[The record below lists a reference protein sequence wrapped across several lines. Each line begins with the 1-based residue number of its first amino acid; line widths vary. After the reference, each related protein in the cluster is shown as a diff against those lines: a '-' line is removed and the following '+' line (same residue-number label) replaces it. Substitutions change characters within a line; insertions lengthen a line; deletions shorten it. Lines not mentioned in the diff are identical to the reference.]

1 MAGIFTPEIVSAHAM
16 QLLKERIA
24 EREEIE
30 RLKKIGKPHM
40 MRMVATEH
48 GVRFVDAED
57 ATNDPR

>member
-1 MAGIFTPEIVSAHAM
+1 MGSIFTPEIVNAHAM

-40 MRMVATEH
+40 MRMVATPV
-48 GVRFVDAED
+48 GVRFVDAEE
-57 ATNDPR
+57 A